1 MENTNNHKTMI
12 MKPINLLTLSAI
24 IIMLASIVSC
34 DNSKKQLEKA
44 VERENVQCPYPVP
57 VGMCTSVTL
66 EDDYVVCK
74 VIFDEREN
82 GSFDAIRNHW
92 IVLKQSIICNLRTP
106 NDGTQT
112 MLKMLKSTKT
122 GLRYLY
128 TGSKSGERL
137 NIEFSPSEID
147 SCLKNAMSFS
157 ESRKECIS
165 YEITLSNYQCPQD
178 IGDGLTIDSLSV
190 EKDALVYN
198 ISFDGG
204 QGYIENLKANY
215 EQVKADIKQGF
226 NDVDFQTKS
235 FMSYCNDAGLKFLNY
250 RYTDDV
256 TGKSMIVSFTIS
268 EVWHTMANN

>member
-24 IIMLASIVSC
+24 IIILASIVSC
-34 DNSKKQLEKA
+34 DNSKKQLEKD
-44 VERENVQCPYPVP
+44 VERENARCPYPIS
-57 VGMCTSVTL
+57 VGVCTSVTL
-66 EDDYVVCK
+66 EDDNVVCK
-74 VIFDEREN
+74 VVFDEREN

-106 NDGTQT
+106 DENIQT
-112 MLKMLKSTKT
+112 MLKMLKLTKT

-137 NIEFSPSEID
+137 NIEISPCEID
-147 SCLKNAMSFS
+147 SCLNNTMSFS
-157 ESRKECIS
+157 ESRKECVS
-165 YEITLSNYQCPQD
+165 YEIVLSNYQCPQD
-178 IGDGLTIDSLSV
+178 IGDGLVIDSLSM

-204 QGYIENLKANY
+204 DGYIESLKVNY
-215 EQVKADIKQGF
+215 EQVKADIMKGF
-226 NDVDFQTKS
+226 DNVDYQTKS

-250 RYTDDV
+250 RYTDNV
-256 TGKSMIVSFTIS
+256 TRKSMIVSFTVS
-268 EVWHTMANN
+268 EVWHAMANN